1 MLKRKM
7 LSYLRQWRETHQSEC
22 LLINGARQVGKS
34 FVVNQFGASDYE
46 QFIPIDFIAHP
57 EYREIFA
64 EALDANTITA
74 RISLYIPGVR
84 FIPGNTLI
92 FLDELQECPQARTA
106 LKYLAQDGRYDVI
119 ASGSLLG
126 LRFREMK
133 DAPSLPVGYERQVT
147 MHPLDFEEFLWANGY
162 DPEAINLLRGHFDR
176 LEPLQMGVN
185 ERMMRLLRE
194 YLAIGGMPEVVQRY
208 IETHNYGIVHDT
220 QTQLH
225 ALYLDDIAHY
235 ATPTERVKARSCYQ
249 SIPRQLAKENT
260 RFSYAAIERGGRAR
274 KFDGSIDW
282 LVGAE
287 MVQWCQ
293 AVSSPNFPLSAYA
306 DDKRFRVYA
315 NDTGMLLAMHDF
327 SLKAAIIDNTLTGPM
342 KGGLYENLVAC
353 MLAAKNI
360 PLRYW
365 ISADSKREIEFLV
378 DWQGSVVPVEVKA
391 GRGAT
396 ASLNDML
403 ARNDVHLGYKLI
415 DGNVGRDGKKV
426 TLPLWM
432 AMFLFEHPE

>member
-7 LSYLRQWRETHQSEC
+7 LSYLRQWRETHPSEC

-415 DGNVGRDGKKV
+415 DGNVGRDGKRV